1 MSGLAVWNEVSVALY
16 CADIALPDPHPRRT
30 ALGVGATAR
39 AVVAAVPG
47 GSIPHQGEGPLEGHC
62 FTRKRRVGKSIK
74 RPPSREAT
82 PLKVCMGH

>member
-39 AVVAAVPG
+39 AVVAAATSV
-47 GSIPHQGEGPLEGHC
+47 S
-62 FTRKRRVGKSIK
+62 
-74 RPPSREAT
+74 EADS
-82 PLKVCMGH
+82 